1 MFLKRLIYR
10 RTFSLRTNT
19 EKVKKNKDARDRA

>member
-1 MFLKRLIYR
+1 MFLKRFIYR
-10 RTFSLRTNT
+10 RTLQMNT

>member
-10 RTFSLRTNT
+10 RTLRMNT